1 MVFVLAGW
9 ILALTPS
16 CSTNTISDPKADI
29 NKARTVI
36 TATNQVTNEFPMTLR
51 SQSSRQ
57 EKTTT
62 IAAPR
67 LTPSPAPP
75 SMTPTTPHLIPN
87 LDSASNALVNTNLK
101 HSGQGILVGTSN
113 DFYAIANHQQW
124 HLFYHD
130 GWWIFFKDKTG
141 HLQVVHVQDDG
152 SVTYR
157 NRVSHREI
165 SRGFTAITHNDTVYI
180 VYTDSNDQYAYLRT
194 ATITNKILALTDPI
208 TVARGS
214 RSFSIQY
221 PSITI
226 DNEEKP
232 WIVYRSYETGERFPI
247 WITTTTGES
256 LVAWTKPTLVGSSSQ
271 DVHSSFATSAA
282 IAAIADKLVVVS
294 SGNPSSETSSRYL
307 FQYES
312 PSVFPPVWSRSI
324 VSHRF
329 AGIHDYSLRTTD
341 DTLRLAYVRAGDPG
355 LQMVYRYRKLG
366 DDWSEPMVIGQTVQ
380 HSTAVTIDSAG
391 RPWIFYVPPTN
402 PQGAVL
408 APDEDQRI
416 FVRVVDSATNAIVS
430 SRCLLRVPPAHQI
443 IYGAN
448 AIPWTAAPYEASD
461 QGQVALIWME
471 GPADPYRVMFRT
483 FDHIPGLASSNCD

>member
-1 MVFVLAGW
+1 M
-9 ILALTPS
+9 
-16 CSTNTISDPKADI
+16 NTD
-29 NKARTVI
+29 
-36 TATNQVTNEFPMTLR
+36 
-51 SQSSRQ
+51 
-57 EKTTT
+57 
-62 IAAPR
+62 
-67 LTPSPAPP
+67 
-75 SMTPTTPHLIPN
+75 
-87 LDSASNALVNTNLK
+87 LK
-101 HSGQGILVGTSN
+101 HSGQGILVGTSA
-113 DFYAIANHQQW
+113 DSYAIANHQQW

-256 LVAWTKPTLVGSSSQ
+256 LVAWTKPTLVSTSSQ

-294 SGNPSSETSSRYL
+294 SGNPSHAESSRYL

-324 VSHRF
+324 VSQRF
-329 AGIHDYSLRTTD
+329 SGIHDYSLRTTD

-461 QGQVALIWME
+461 QGQVALIWLE

>member
-1 MVFVLAGW
+1 
-9 ILALTPS
+9 
-16 CSTNTISDPKADI
+16 
-29 NKARTVI
+29 
-36 TATNQVTNEFPMTLR
+36 
-51 SQSSRQ
+51 
-57 EKTTT
+57 
-62 IAAPR
+62 
-67 LTPSPAPP
+67 
-75 SMTPTTPHLIPN
+75 MTPTTPHPN
-87 LDSASNALVNTNLK
+87 LDSASNALVNTDLK
-101 HSGQGILVGTSN
+101 HSGQGILVGTSA
-113 DFYAIANHQQW
+113 DSYAIANHQQW

-256 LVAWTKPTLVGSSSQ
+256 LVAWTKPTLVSTSSQ

-294 SGNPSSETSSRYL
+294 SGNPFSETSSRYL

-324 VSHRF
+324 VSQRF
-329 AGIHDYSLRTTD
+329 SGIHDYSLRTTD

-461 QGQVALIWME
+461 QGQVALIWLE

>member
-1 MVFVLAGW
+1 MSLRKHCLSFGMVFVLAGW

-62 IAAPR
+62 IAPSLADLVSPAPRKPTPTAAAPRKPTPTAAPR
-67 LTPSPAPP
+67 LTSSPASP
-75 SMTPTTPHLIPN
+75 SMTPTTPHPN
-87 LDSASNALVNTNLK
+87 LDSASNALVNTDLK
-101 HSGQGILVGTSN
+101 HSGQGILVGTSA
-113 DFYAIANHQQW
+113 DSYAIANHQQW

-256 LVAWTKPTLVGSSSQ
+256 LVAWTKPTLVSTSSQ

-294 SGNPSSETSSRYL
+294 SGNPFSETSSRYL

-324 VSHRF
+324 VSQRF
-329 AGIHDYSLRTTD
+329 SGIHDYSLRTTD

-366 DDWSEPMVIGQTVQ
+366 DDWSEPRVIGQTVQ

-430 SRCLLRVPPAHQI
+430 SRCLLRVPPCS
-443 IYGAN
+443 
-448 AIPWTAAPYEASD
+448 SD
-461 QGQVALIWME
+461 HLWGKCYSLDCCSV
-471 GPADPYRVMFRT
+471 
-483 FDHIPGLASSNCD
+483 

>member
-1 MVFVLAGW
+1 MSLRKHCLSFGMVFVLAGW

-62 IAAPR
+62 IAPSLADLVSPAPRKPTPTAAPR
-67 LTPSPAPP
+67 LTSSPASP
-75 SMTPTTPHLIPN
+75 SMTPTTPHPN
-87 LDSASNALVNTNLK
+87 LDSASNALVNTDLK
-101 HSGQGILVGTSN
+101 HSGQGILVGTSA
-113 DFYAIANHQQW
+113 DSYAIANHQQW

-256 LVAWTKPTLVGSSSQ
+256 LVAWTKPTLVSTSSQ

-294 SGNPSSETSSRYL
+294 SGNPFSETSSRYL

-324 VSHRF
+324 VSQRF
-329 AGIHDYSLRTTD
+329 SGIHDYSLRTTD

-430 SRCLLRVPPAHQI
+430 SRCLLRVPPCS
-443 IYGAN
+443 
-448 AIPWTAAPYEASD
+448 SD
-461 QGQVALIWME
+461 HLWGKCYSLDCCSV
-471 GPADPYRVMFRT
+471 
-483 FDHIPGLASSNCD
+483 